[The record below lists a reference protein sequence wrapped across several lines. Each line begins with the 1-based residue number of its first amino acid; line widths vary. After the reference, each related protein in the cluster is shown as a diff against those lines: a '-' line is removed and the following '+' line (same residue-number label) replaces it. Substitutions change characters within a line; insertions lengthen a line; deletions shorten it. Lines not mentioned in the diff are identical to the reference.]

1 MSYCINPSCPKP
13 QNPKQPLFCQA
24 CGSELLLEGCY
35 RVIRPLGGGG
45 FGKTYEVE
53 DSGAKKVLKV
63 LFNTVPKAVE
73 LFQQEAEVLKRLN
86 HPGIPKVESDGYFI
100 YSPRDAKEP
109 LHCLVMEKIE
119 GMNLEQYMIQ
129 RNHQP
134 IGERAAVRWLK
145 QIVEILQQVHQQNYF
160 HRDIKPPNIMLR
172 PNGQL
177 VLIDFG
183 TAREVTQTFMKKV
196 AGQQVTGIIS
206 AGYTP
211 LEQMNGK
218 AVPQSDFF
226 ALGRTFVYLLTGKS
240 PDNFHEDARS
250 GKLIWRNHAVGISP
264 GVGDL
269 IDYLMSPFPGNRPK
283 DTQEILNCISVI
295 DGSLKLENSGN
306 EVPSSNH
313 KTSKLKYGSFWL
325 RLLAYCTDI
334 FLLTITIS
342 LWWKIFFNFFPL
354 LPDYTINYVGAFGY
368 SLILTS
374 LTTLGG
380 VFGEIFAT
388 IFTILFIN
396 SFTDPTEPLF
406 AFIIPTFGF
415 ISKWLYFTW
424 FESSPMQA
432 TLGKMIFGLN
442 VKNISQKRLTFGEA
456 NVRFW
461 SKSLSG
467 LILLIG
473 FIMAGFTE
481 KRQGLHDKIA
491 KTLVI
496 KKRSP

>member
-100 YSPRDAKEP
+100 YFPRDAKEP

-183 TAREVTQTFMKKV
+183 TAREVTQTFMQKV

-211 LEQMNGK
+211 LEQVNGK

-240 PDNFHEDARS
+240 PDNFHEDARN
-250 GKLIWRNHAVGISP
+250 GKLIWQDDVTGISQKLLY
-264 GVGDL
+264 L
-269 IDYLMSPFPGNRPK
+269 IDYLISPFPGNRPQ
-283 DTQEILNCISVI
+283 DTQEILQKLSDFDTSSPAFQTSNSSSQSSNSVANVQTVASTSGAVNQVATSYTYPFWRRIISSVI
-295 DGSLKLENSGN
+295 DL
-306 EVPSSNH
+306 V
-313 KTSKLKYGSFWL
+313 
-325 RLLAYCTDI
+325 
-334 FLLTITIS
+334 IS
-342 LWWKIFFNFFPL
+342 I
-354 LPDYTINYVGAFGY
+354 
-368 SLILTS
+368 
-374 LTTLGG
+374 
-380 VFGEIFAT
+380 
-388 IFTILFIN
+388 
-396 SFTDPTEPLF
+396 
-406 AFIIPTFGF
+406 
-415 ISKWLYFTW
+415 
-424 FESSPMQA
+424 
-432 TLGKMIFGLN
+432 
-442 VKNISQKRLTFGEA
+442 
-456 NVRFW
+456 
-461 SKSLSG
+461 
-467 LILLIG
+467 LIG
-473 FIMAGFTE
+473 FILYQVAYIIGHTCGYYDICLKLAATIFLGGSIIFNWLYFVLFESSGKQSTFGKRIFQIVVTNTKGSQISFWRATWRFIVKLLLTLFTFGLLDLIFVLFHE
-481 KRQGLHDKIA
+481 KHRSLHDILA
-491 KTLVI
+491 GTMVI
-496 KKRSP
+496 KKPSP